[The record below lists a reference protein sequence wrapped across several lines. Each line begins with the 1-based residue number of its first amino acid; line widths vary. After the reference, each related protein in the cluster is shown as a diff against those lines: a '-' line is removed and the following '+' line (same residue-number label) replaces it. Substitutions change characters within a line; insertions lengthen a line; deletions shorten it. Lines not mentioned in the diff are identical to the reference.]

1 MVILLLF
8 YTNLKIPG
16 IEGYT
21 DRGLESSIG
30 IMDISPALMDINND
44 GKQGMFFACDDGDG
58 DGKRKVYAYDSDW
71 NLMWT
76 KDVQG
81 NIGANAYVS
90 DLRSIYCKNRRLKT
104 MRNLSI
110 ISIEFF
116 CGNYFTFKDT
126 IHYGSRITLPFSMWT
141 IGCRISYEP
150 IQRVILS
157 ISGNWGYTK
166 NLSGLTLHLYPPPK
180 FSISHFSFLCS
191 YNKVFFKSGSWNAG
205 GGISLFNTELFLN
218 GKTMNATYLSSLI
231 TIGLQFDIEHPWY
244 LGIQSEY
251 HLPYFVKGGSNELYL
266 NEPLPSLTLN
276 LGYKFNFKRK
286 KP

>member
-8 YTNLKIPG
+8 YTNLKLPG

-21 DRGLESSIG
+21 DRWLERSMG

-44 GKQGMFFACDDGDG
+44 GKQEMFFACDDGDG
-58 DGKRKVYAYDSDW
+58 DGKGKVYAYDSDW
-71 NLMWT
+71 NLMWV

-180 FSISHFSFLCS
+180 FSISLFSFLCS
-191 YNKVFFKSGSWNAG
+191 YKKAVGEYFQFYIG
-205 GGISLFNTELFLN
+205 GGISFLITKLSFA
-218 GKTMNATYLSSLI
+218 GKTMSTSHLKPSIVMGTRQYIKYPLYIGIEGKGCFSGVKWGSSEGYI
-231 TIGLQFDIEHPWY
+231 KRQ
-244 LGIQSEY
+244 
-251 HLPYFVKGGSNELYL
+251 V
-266 NEPLPSLTLN
+266 LPSVTIN
-276 LGYKFNFKRK
+276 LGYTFNLERRR
-286 KP
+286 P